1 MFYFLLYILSREL
14 PALILL
20 AVGLLVSNRWKL
32 RDLAPLVVILF
43 FLITSML
50 WKPQLSPWLA
60 FLFLFLA
67 FYLLIKRYKWVL
79 YPALA
84 LGALL
89 VAFSPILGIFF
100 TVYVPVNHYAYLEEK
115 GQIVVV
121 REDYY
126 GAFFSDSNIEIIIY
140 GEGKL
145 IPVNVKQ
152 YDNVPMHE
160 FNEGKDVNEDAFL
173 AQSLTRERLEELKGF
188 INKRNQQRQ

>member
-115 GQIVVV
+115 GQTVVV

-126 GAFFSDSNIEIIIY
+126 GAFFSDSNIEIITY

-173 AQSLTRERLEELKGF
+173 AQSLTRERLEELKDF
-188 INKRNQQRQ
+188 INKRNQQRR

>member
-1 MFYFLLYILSREL
+1 M
-14 PALILL
+14 
-20 AVGLLVSNRWKL
+20 V
-32 RDLAPLVVILF
+32 
-43 FLITSML
+43 
-50 WKPQLSPWLA
+50 
-60 FLFLFLA
+60 
-67 FYLLIKRYKWVL
+67 RYEWVL

-84 LGALL
+84 LGLL
-89 VAFSPILGIFF
+89 LLAVSPIIGFLF
-100 TVYVPVNHYAYLEEK
+100 TIYVPVSHYAYLEEK
-115 GQIVVV
+115 GQTVVV

-126 GAFFSDSNIEIIIY
+126 GAFFSDSNIEIITY

-173 AQSLTRERLEELKGF
+173 AQSLTRERLEELKDF

>member
-115 GQIVVV
+115 GQTVVV

>member
-1 MFYFLLYILSREL
+1 MIYFLLYILSREW

-20 AVGLLVSNRWKL
+20 VVGLLISNRWKS
-32 RDLAPLVVILF
+32 RDLAPMVVLLFLLVTSIL
-43 FLITSML
+43 
-50 WKPQLSPWLA
+50 WQPQLSPWIA
-60 FLFLFLA
+60 FFFLFLA

-84 LGALL
+84 LGLL
-89 VAFSPILGIFF
+89 LLAVYPIIGYLF
-100 TVYVPVNHYAYLEEK
+100 TVYVPVTKYAYLEEK
-115 GQIVVV
+115 GQTVVV

-126 GAFFSDSNIEIIIY
+126 GAFFSDSNIEIITY

-145 IPVNVKQ
+145 TPVNVKQ

-160 FNEGKDVNEDAFL
+160 FNEGKDVNEEAFL
-173 AQSLTRERLEELKGF
+173 AQSLTSERLEELKDF

>member
-1 MFYFLLYILSREL
+1 MFYFILYILSREWL
-14 PALILL
+14 ALTILFIGLFLAYKRKSSSLALL
-20 AVGLLVSNRWKL
+20 AVLL
-32 RDLAPLVVILF
+32 
-43 FLITSML
+43 FLTITSIF
-50 WKPQLSPWLA
+50 WYPQFSPWFA
-60 FLFLFLA
+60 FPFLFLVS
-67 FYLLIKRYKWVL
+67 YLLVKRYRWVL
-79 YPALA
+79 YPALT
-84 LGALL
+84 LGGLL

-100 TVYVPVNHYAYLEEK
+100 TIYVPVTQYAYLEEK
-115 GQIVVV
+115 GQTVVV

-126 GAFFSDSNIEIIIY
+126 GAFFSDSNIEMITY

-173 AQSLTRERLEELKGF
+173 AQSLTRERLEELKDF

>member
-1 MFYFLLYILSREL
+1 MFYFLLYILSREW

-20 AVGLLVSNRWKL
+20 IVGLLVAHRWKS
-32 RDLAPLVVILF
+32 RDLAPMVVLLFLLVTSIL
-43 FLITSML
+43 
-50 WKPQLSPWLA
+50 WQPQLSPWIA
-60 FLFLFLA
+60 FFFLFLS

-84 LGALL
+84 LVLL
-89 VAFSPILGIFF
+89 LLAVYPIIGYLF
-100 TVYVPVNHYAYLEEK
+100 TVYVPVTQYAYLEEK
-115 GQIVVV
+115 GQTVVV

-126 GAFFSDSNIEIIIY
+126 GAFFSDSNIEIITY

-145 IPVNVKQ
+145 TPVNVKQ

-160 FNEGKDVNEDAFL
+160 FNEGKDVNEEAFL
-173 AQSLTRERLEELKGF
+173 AQSLTSERLEELKDF

>member
-89 VAFSPILGIFF
+89 VAVSPIIGLFF
-100 TVYVPVNHYAYLEEK
+100 TIYVPVSHYAYLEEK
-115 GQIVVV
+115 KQTVVV

-173 AQSLTRERLEELKGF
+173 AQSLTRERLEELKDF
-188 INKRNQQRQ
+188 INKRNQQRR

>member
-1 MFYFLLYILSREL
+1 MFYFILYILSREW
-14 PALILL
+14 PALTVLFIGLFLAYKRKSCSLALL
-20 AVGLLVSNRWKL
+20 AVLL
-32 RDLAPLVVILF
+32 
-43 FLITSML
+43 FLTITSIF
-50 WKPQLSPWLA
+50 WYPQFSPWFA
-60 FLFLFLA
+60 FPFLFLA
-67 FYLLIKRYKWVL
+67 FYLLVKRYRWVL
-79 YPALA
+79 YLALA

-89 VAFSPILGIFF
+89 VAVSPIIGIFF

-115 GQIVVV
+115 GQTVVV

-126 GAFFSDSNIEIIIY
+126 GAFFSDSNIEIITY

-173 AQSLTRERLEELKGF
+173 TQSLTRERLEELKDF

>member
-14 PALILL
+14 AALILL

-115 GQIVVV
+115 GQTVVV

-173 AQSLTRERLEELKGF
+173 AQSLTRERLEELKDF
-188 INKRNQQRQ
+188 INKRNQQRR

>member
-1 MFYFLLYILSREL
+1 MIYFLLYILSREW

-20 AVGLLVSNRWKL
+20 VVGLLVANRWKS
-32 RDLAPLVVILF
+32 RNLAPLAVLLF
-43 FLITSML
+43 FLVTSIL

-60 FLFLFLA
+60 FPFLFLVS
-67 FYLLIKRYKWVL
+67 YLFVKRYRWVL

-100 TVYVPVNHYAYLEEK
+100 TVYVPLNHYAYLEEK
-115 GQIVVV
+115 KQTVVV

-126 GAFFSDSNIEIIIY
+126 GAFFSDSNIEIITY

-152 YDNVPMHE
+152 YDNVSMHE

-173 AQSLTRERLEELKGF
+173 AQSLTRERLEELKDF
-188 INKRNQQRQ
+188 INKRNQQRR

>member
-1 MFYFLLYILSREL
+1 MFYFLLYILSREW

-20 AVGLLVSNRWKL
+20 VVGLLVANRWKS
-32 RDLAPLVVILF
+32 RDLAPMVVLLFLLVTSIL
-43 FLITSML
+43 
-50 WKPQLSPWLA
+50 WQPQLSPWIA
-60 FLFLFLA
+60 FFFLFLS

-84 LGALL
+84 LVLL
-89 VAFSPILGIFF
+89 LLAVSPIIGLFF
-100 TVYVPVNHYAYLEEK
+100 TIYVPVSHYAYLEEK
-115 GQIVVV
+115 GQTVVV

-126 GAFFSDSNIEIIIY
+126 GAFFSDSNIEMITY

-160 FNEGKDVNEDAFL
+160 FNEGKDVNEEAFL
-173 AQSLTRERLEELKGF
+173 AQSLTRERLEELKDF
-188 INKRNQQRQ
+188 INKRNQQRR

>member
-1 MFYFLLYILSREL
+1 MFYFLLYILSREW

-20 AVGLLVSNRWKL
+20 VVGLLVANRWKS
-32 RDLAPLVVILF
+32 RDLAPMVVLLFLLVTSIL
-43 FLITSML
+43 
-50 WKPQLSPWLA
+50 WQPQLSPWIA
-60 FLFLFLA
+60 FFFLFLS

-100 TVYVPVNHYAYLEEK
+100 TVYVPLNHYAYLEEK
-115 GQIVVV
+115 GQTVVV

-126 GAFFSDSNIEIIIY
+126 GAFFSDSNIEIITY

-145 IPVNVKQ
+145 IPVDVKQ

-173 AQSLTRERLEELKGF
+173 AQSLTRERLEELKDF
-188 INKRNQQRQ
+188 IDKRNQQRQ

>member
-1 MFYFLLYILSREL
+1 MFYFLLYILSREW

-20 AVGLLVSNRWKL
+20 VVGLLISNRWKS
-32 RDLAPLVVILF
+32 RDLAPMVVLLFLLVTSIL
-43 FLITSML
+43 
-50 WKPQLSPWLA
+50 WQPQLSPWIA
-60 FLFLFLA
+60 FFFLFLS

-84 LGALL
+84 LVLL
-89 VAFSPILGIFF
+89 LLAVYPIIGYLF
-100 TVYVPVNHYAYLEEK
+100 TVYVPVTQYAYLEEK
-115 GQIVVV
+115 GQTVVV

-126 GAFFSDSNIEIIIY
+126 GAFFSDSNIEIITY

-145 IPVNVKQ
+145 TPVNVKQ

-160 FNEGKDVNEDAFL
+160 FNEGKDVNEEAFL
-173 AQSLTRERLEELKGF
+173 AQSLTSERLEELKDF

>member
-1 MFYFLLYILSREL
+1 MFYFLLYILSREW

-20 AVGLLVSNRWKL
+20 VVGLLISNRWKS
-32 RDLAPLVVILF
+32 RDLAPMVVLLFLLVTSIL
-43 FLITSML
+43 
-50 WKPQLSPWLA
+50 WQPQLSPWIA
-60 FLFLFLA
+60 FFFLFLA

-84 LGALL
+84 LVLL
-89 VAFSPILGIFF
+89 LLAVSPIIGYLF
-100 TVYVPVNHYAYLEEK
+100 TVYVPVTQYAYLKEK
-115 GQIVVV
+115 GQTVVV

-126 GAFFSDSNIEIIIY
+126 GAFFSDSNIEIITY

-145 IPVNVKQ
+145 TPVNVKQ

-160 FNEGKDVNEDAFL
+160 FNEGKDVNEEAFL
-173 AQSLTRERLEELKGF
+173 AQSLTSERLEELKDF

>member
-1 MFYFLLYILSREL
+1 MFYFLLYILSREW

-20 AVGLLVSNRWKL
+20 IVGLLVANRWKS
-32 RDLAPLVVILF
+32 RNLAPLVVLLFLLVTSIL
-43 FLITSML
+43 
-50 WKPQLSPWLA
+50 WQPQLSPWIA
-60 FLFLFLA
+60 FFFLFLS

-84 LGALL
+84 LVLL
-89 VAFSPILGIFF
+89 AVSPIIGYLI
-100 TVYVPVNHYAYLEEK
+100 TVYVPVSHYAYLEEK
-115 GQIVVV
+115 GQTVVV

-126 GAFFSDSNIEIIIY
+126 GAFFSDSNIEIITY

-160 FNEGKDVNEDAFL
+160 FNEGKEVNEDAFL
-173 AQSLTRERLEELKGF
+173 AQSLTRERLEELKDF
-188 INKRNQQRQ
+188 INKRSQQRK

>member
-14 PALILL
+14 PALVLL
-20 AVGLLVSNRWKL
+20 VVGLLVSNRWKS
-32 RDLAPLVVILF
+32 RNLAPLVVILF
-43 FLITSML
+43 FLITSIL
-50 WKPQLSPWLA
+50 WKPQLSPWLI

-84 LGALL
+84 LGLL
-89 VAFSPILGIFF
+89 LLAVFPIIGYLF
-100 TVYVPVNHYAYLEEK
+100 TVYVPVSHYAYLEEK
-115 GQIVVV
+115 GQTVVV

-126 GAFFSDSNIEIIIY
+126 GAFFSDSNIEIITY

-160 FNEGKDVNEDAFL
+160 FNEGKDVNEEAFL
-173 AQSLTRERLEELKGF
+173 AQSLTRERLEELKDF
-188 INKRNQQRQ
+188 MKERDSRRR